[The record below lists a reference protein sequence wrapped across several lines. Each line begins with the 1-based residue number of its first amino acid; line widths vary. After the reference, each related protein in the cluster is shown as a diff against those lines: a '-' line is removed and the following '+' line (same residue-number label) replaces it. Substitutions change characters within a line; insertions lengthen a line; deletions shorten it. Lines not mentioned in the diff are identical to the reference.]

1 MDSKDFRNSFVL
13 RSETRRKIE
22 NDKKIAIEI
31 FPNAISFVRKRIES
45 YTEHLEAE
53 MPVSKKE
60 IYITVS
66 DLKDALEIEL
76 TIANQ
81 IYQMLRNE

>member
-1 MDSKDFRNSFVL
+1 
-13 RSETRRKIE
+13 
-22 NDKKIAIEI
+22 
-31 FPNAISFVRKRIES
+31 
-45 YTEHLEAE
+45 

-81 IYQMLRNE
+81 IYQMLKNNRIIDSDGEIVITEREAEEYEI